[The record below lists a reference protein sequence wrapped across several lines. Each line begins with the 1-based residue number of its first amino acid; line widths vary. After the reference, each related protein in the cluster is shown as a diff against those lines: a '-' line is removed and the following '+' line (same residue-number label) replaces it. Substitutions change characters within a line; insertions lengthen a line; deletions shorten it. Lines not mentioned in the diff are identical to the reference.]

1 MPYKDWGN
9 ERGNTMKVY
18 MLDDFWI
25 GSYCVICI
33 AETKKKCIEAAWK
46 KIGEMFPGY
55 VEQYKNRS
63 EWVED
68 NWIEEKVEEIT
79 LGECIIR

>member
-1 MPYKDWGN
+1 
-9 ERGNTMKVY
+9 MKFFCCNCMSGIDKGY
-18 MLDDFWI
+18 EQSPHGLID
-25 GSYCVICI
+25 
-33 AETKKKCIEAAWK
+33 AWK

-55 VEQYKNRS
+55 FEQYKNRS

-68 NWIEEKVEEIT
+68 NWIEDKVEEIT

>member
-9 ERGNTMKVY
+9 ERSNIMKVY

-25 GSYCVICI
+25 GSYCVTCI

-68 NWIEEKVEEIT
+68 NWIEDKVEEIT

>member
-1 MPYKDWGN
+1 MIMYRKLNTD
-9 ERGNTMKVY
+9 ERD

-25 GSYCVICI
+25 GTYCVTCV
-33 AETKKKCIEAAWK
+33 AETKEKCIEAAWK

-68 NWIEEKVEEIT
+68 NWIEDKVEEIT